1 MTLSKLTH
9 KAKIDFLLVIAYM
22 TLIFYLSSIPL
33 EFPEIINE
41 LDPTKFSLHLAEYTI
56 LGFLLFNA
64 KKNFNFSFLVS
75 SLYGLSDEVHQY
87 FVPYRTFSL
96 FDLLAD
102 MIGSLFGIVI
112 FLYLQRT
119 RFYKRFKLN
128 I

>member
-1 MTLSKLTH
+1 M
-9 KAKIDFLLVIAYM
+9 A
-22 TLIFYLSSIPL
+22 LIFYLSSIPL

>member
-9 KAKIDFLLVIAYM
+9 KAKIDFLLVIVYM
-22 TLIFYLSSIPL
+22 ALIFYLSSIPL